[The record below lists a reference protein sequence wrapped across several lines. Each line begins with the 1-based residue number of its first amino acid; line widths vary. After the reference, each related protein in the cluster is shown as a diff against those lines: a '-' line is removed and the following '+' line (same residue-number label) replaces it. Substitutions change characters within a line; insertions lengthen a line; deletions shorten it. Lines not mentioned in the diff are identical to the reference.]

1 MPSTILSSIRTPL
14 ATALGSVSANV
25 YSYVPEAVQVPAVI
39 LVPSGDWVTAG
50 DTFGAFRIGF
60 DVTLIVENAANE
72 TMITAL
78 DDLVDDTLDAIA
90 PANGF
95 YASQVGAP
103 SLIEISGANYL
114 STTITVY
121 QYTKL

>member
-1 MPSTILSSIRTPL
+1 VIGAARSALTSILTGAGLRVFAFTPERV
-14 ATALGSVSANV
+14 TPPVG
-25 YSYVPEAVQVPAVI
+25 I
-39 LVPSGDWVTAG
+39 LVPAGDWVTAG
-50 DTFGAFRIGF
+50 DTYGAYRVGF
-60 DVTLIVENAANE
+60 DVTLIVDQAANE

-78 DDLVDDTLDAIA
+78 DTLVDDTLDAIA

-114 STTITVY
+114 STVITVY
-121 QYTKL
+121 QNTQL